1 MKKIDLHSHSTA
13 SDGIYTPSNLI
24 AYAVKMGVETLAL
37 TDHDTVGG
45 IDEALEYASKIGFK
59 LIPGIE
65 FSIDYTG
72 GTFHLVGLFIDH
84 KNPELLDVI
93 DRLNEIRDNRAVR
106 IIEDLASHDIIIPLE
121 EVIEES
127 GGGAVGRPH
136 VARVMVRHGFGDS
149 INEIFQNYLVKGK
162 PGYVK
167 KERISLSH
175 AVQLIKNSGGIPFI
189 AHPITL
195 NFDDFSRF
203 EEMLKGFVK
212 EGVEG
217 IEAFAALHSKSEV
230 EEFARIAGKYNLLVS
245 GGSDFHGD
253 KDEKIG
259 FYSEDEPVPSFILDE
274 MIAFLKR
281 QI

>member
-65 FSIDYTG
+65 VSIDYTG